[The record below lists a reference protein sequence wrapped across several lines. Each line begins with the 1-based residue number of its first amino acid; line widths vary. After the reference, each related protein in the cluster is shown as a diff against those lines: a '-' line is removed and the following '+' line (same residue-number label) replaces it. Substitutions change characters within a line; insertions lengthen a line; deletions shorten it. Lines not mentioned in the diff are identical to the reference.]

1 MEINLVWIDF
11 CGTHPQLSVT
21 NKKHPQMWNHS
32 KSELVGNWAEL
43 GPAQPQLVSL
53 IKGSEPFWMVPVID
67 LPDVRNVSIFFWY
80 LPYGNGMENSES

>member
-43 GPAQPQLVSL
+43 GPAQPQLVSKL
-53 IKGSEPFWMVPVID
+53 FWLDFNFNFDFHI
-67 LPDVRNVSIFFWY
+67 
-80 LPYGNGMENSES
+80 

>member
-43 GPAQPQLVSL
+43 GPAQPQLVIFLLFKNDL
-53 IKGSEPFWMVPVID
+53 IAP
-67 LPDVRNVSIFFWY
+67 NH
-80 LPYGNGMENSES
+80 